1 MIDCKLSLHLSS
13 ALTLN
18 FRHTLTELNMMI
30 TNLTREQ
37 HILTYACYSVENE
50 INGASR
56 KSQSKHNVRPG
67 VSEQCPTPQYLPVKY
82 EVLHI
87 MS

>member
-1 MIDCKLSLHLSS
+1 MIDGKLSLHLSS

-18 FRHTLTELNMMI
+18 FRHTLTEKNKMSM
-30 TNLTREQ
+30 NLPREQ
-37 HILTYACYSVENE
+37 KRSADVCFVIFSSK
-50 INGASR
+50 SR
-56 KSQSKHNVRPG
+56 GKIRAKIRSDQVCS
-67 VSEQCPTPQYLPVKY
+67 PTPQYLPVKY